1 MERLTSIICKGSSNL
16 IDLIEFDLI
25 KQNFKK
31 DRFSSIKEQEKD
43 RWKSAIGT
51 LFYIIFDD
59 SAQTDEKCKQGFVNY
74 LPFVYLPNHLF
85 NSLLPSIVVL
95 IREEQN
101 YLSVHK
107 GIRLGLLLTERIA
120 LGSMSKDELQM
131 QVHSDFLKNL
141 IKIVTY
147 STCEEIRKL
156 AYHLFEKY
164 YGLFE
169 ANTARHRLVNQLLD
183 TVNQSGFLA
192 QIIVKIK
199 DTVLY
204 QMNVRDNKDKEFL
217 GHNLKIMIKRI
228 CVLKHGAET
237 DILEVSDEV
246 MASLNF
252 LICVMIRDKS
262 MKITGIWDLKDEL
275 ISSYLKPLKTAIDIS
290 RGHYQLKQKESRPS
304 KDSANEVTLM
314 VGGQTVPQMSP
325 GQMTDVI
332 NAALNTFDMMEC
344 VLSQLNG
351 VLSA

>member
-1 MERLTSIICKGSSNL
+1 MERLTIIICKGSSNL
-16 IDLIEFDLI
+16 LDLIEFDLI
-25 KQNFKK
+25 KQTFKK
-31 DRFSSIKEQEKD
+31 DRFSSIKEEEKD

-59 SAQTDEKCKQGFVNY
+59 LAQTDEKWKQGFVNY

-85 NSLLPSIVVL
+85 NSLLPSIIVL

-120 LGSMSKDELQM
+120 LESMSKDELQM

-141 IKIVTY
+141 IRIVTY

-169 ANTARHRLVNQLLD
+169 ANTARYRLVNQLLD

-199 DTVLY
+199 DTVLC

-217 GHNLKIMIKRI
+217 GHKLKIIIKRI

-262 MKITGIWDLKDEL
+262 MKVTGIWDLKDDL
-275 ISSYLKPLKTAIDIS
+275 ISSYLKPLKMAIDIS

-325 GQMTDVI
+325 NQMTDVI